1 MVRVGFT
8 KMSSVMSPSG
18 LVEMLNELVNKF
30 DELTVKYNLEKI
42 KVSLQTLNFLTFQT
56 IGDAYFCAGGLHGQQ
71 SDHPERMLRFAITV
85 FGELHQYNIRNG
97 RDVLNSL
104 QLRIGIHT
112 GAVGMYLF

>member
-1 MVRVGFT
+1 
-8 KMSSVMSPSG
+8 MSSVMSPSG

-42 KVSLQTLNFLTFQT
+42 KT